1 MNILLRRKMEEII
14 NSIVLSTDQQDI
26 AFIGH
31 ILQTCRIVEN
41 PHIPTAG
48 VGVDIKL
55 NCLKLVVNSDFFLNK
70 LKDDVERKA
79 VFIHEMYHV
88 LFSHIYMYSQLR
100 HNRKDMKR
108 LNFAMDIVINQ
119 LIRGLPAFALK
130 PQHFKDKNGVVFPP
144 HLSTEEY
151 YDMLDGSSYENPD
164 AGEGDP
170 QTLDDHYWEDLTQE
184 ELDALK
190 DSVRRAA
197 NNYEKKYSNLP
208 GIAKDFLERVGK
220 FKDGRDKKRILNLAL
235 KRSLPA
241 YDVIQTWSR
250 QNRRYGAQARGN
262 TDSKQP
268 SLAFYGDTSGSIS
281 SEELNSFLDE
291 QESFFKIGVRK
302 ATLKLWHTELYY
314 TQDVRKN
321 KKLDTSNVESGGTD
335 IQCVFDDI
343 KKTQPELAII
353 MTDGYYSM
361 PNITKRELG
370 KTRVVFLIK
379 EGIGTKDHPTK
390 DLGPT
395 YFFK

>member
-26 AFIGH
+26 SFVGH
-31 ILQTCRIVEN
+31 ILQTCRIVED
-41 PHIPTAG
+41 PHVPTAG
-48 VGVDIKL
+48 IGVDIKL
-55 NCLKLVVNSDFFLNK
+55 NCLKLLVNSEFFMEK
-70 LKDDVERKA
+70 LKDDSERKA

-88 LFSHIYMYSQLR
+88 LFSHVYMYNSLR
-100 HNRKDMKR
+100 QNRKDMKR
-108 LNFAMDIVINQ
+108 LNYAMDIVINQ
-119 LIRGLPAFALK
+119 LIRGLPKWALK
-130 PQHFKDKNGVVFPP
+130 PEHFKDKNGVVFPP

-151 YDMLDGSSYENPD
+151 YDMLEDSTHDNPD
-164 AGEGDP
+164 SEGGP
-170 QTLDDHYWEDLTQE
+170 QTLDDHHWEEMSQQE
-184 ELDALK
+184 MDALK
-190 DSVRRAA
+190 DAVRRAA
-197 NNYEKKYSNLP
+197 NNYEKKYSSLP
-208 GIAKDFLERVGK
+208 GIAKDFLERISK
-220 FKDGRDKKRILNLAL
+220 YKDGRDKKRILNLAL
-235 KRSLPA
+235 KKSLPA

-250 QNRRYGAQARGN
+250 QNRRYGPQARGN

-268 SLAFYGDTSGSIS
+268 TISFYGDTSGSIS
-281 SEELNSFLDE
+281 VEELNSFLDE

-302 ATLKLWHTELYY
+302 ATLKLWHTDLYY
-314 TQDVRKN
+314 QQDVRKS
-321 KKLDTSNVESGGTD
+321 KKLDTNKVESGGTD

-370 KTRVVFLIK
+370 KTKVVFLIK

-390 DLGPT
+390 IFGPT